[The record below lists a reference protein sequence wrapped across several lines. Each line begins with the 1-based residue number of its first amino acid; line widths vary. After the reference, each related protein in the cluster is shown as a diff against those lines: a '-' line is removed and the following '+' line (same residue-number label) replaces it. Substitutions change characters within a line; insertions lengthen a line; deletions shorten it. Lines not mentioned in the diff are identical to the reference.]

1 MATPTPTRVAPPPPP
16 IRKGQVVALEAIR
29 SYKAKQASELSI
41 EEGDLLFIL
50 DQSNSDWWKARLDD
64 KEGLVP
70 SRYLSQTSCRVPIID
85 GARRGNV
92 SLVRECLDAG
102 VSTNALDKSGSSALH
117 AAAQG
122 GHLDCL
128 MLILKSPGVEINL
141 QNKLGDTPLHCA
153 VSKGHDDVV
162 QALLQAGADASI
174 VNSEGRGARDLARR
188 SSVLGL
194 LDEAHL
200 RQLGASE
207 RPSSYQ
213 HHEYGDN
220 EDSD

>member
-1 MATPTPTRVAPPPPP
+1 MATPMRVAPPPPP
-16 IRKGQVVALEAIR
+16 IRKGQVVALEALH
-29 SYKAKQASELSI
+29 SYKAKQPSELSI

-50 DQSNSDWWKARLDD
+50 DQSNSDWWRAKLDD
-64 KEGLVP
+64 KEGFVP
-70 SRYLSQTSCRVPIID
+70 SSYLSQTSSRVPIID

-92 SLVRECLDAG
+92 SLVKECLAAG
-102 VSTNALDKSGSSALH
+102 ISSNALDKSGSSALH

-128 MLILKSPGVEINL
+128 MLILQTPGIEINL

-153 VSKGHDDVV
+153 VSKGHDRVV
-162 QALLQAGADASI
+162 QALLQAGADPTLPNNDNQVA
-174 VNSEGRGARDLARR
+174 RGLAKR

-194 LDEAHL
+194 LDEAAL
-200 RQLGASE
+200 QQRGVAE
-207 RPSSYQ
+207 RPSSYL

>member
-1 MATPTPTRVAPPPPP
+1 M
-16 IRKGQVVALEAIR
+16 
-29 SYKAKQASELSI
+29 QASELSI

-174 VNSEGRGARDLARR
+174 VNRFGQSGDKGLSSTSSLSSEGRGARDLARR